1 MICIAGK
8 NDIAV
13 NSSRYL
19 LNEYGIDP
27 RELVILPNDDDRGYD
42 SWQKSLKKF
51 ALDNDLRIVEL
62 EELYPEE
69 DLFFISL
76 EFNRIINIDKF
87 NSKRLFNIHF
97 SLLPKYKGMYTSVTP
112 ILNGDM
118 SSGVT
123 LHKIDKGIDTGDII
137 AQIEF
142 EIDINDTARDLYFKY
157 NQYGFQLFKENI
169 DSLIKNSFISRQ
181 QSKLGSTY
189 WGKNTIDFSRIE
201 IDFNK
206 SSFEIH
212 NQIRAFIFKE
222 YQLPTINGFQIKKS
236 ILTDKRKGRDSQII
250 DQGEYFEITGIDGY
264 IILAYKE
271 VYKET
276 QI

>member
-27 RELVILPNDDDRGYD
+27 RELVILPNDDDKGYD

-62 EELYPEE
+62 EDLYPEE
-69 DLFFISL
+69 DLLFISL

-222 YQLPTINGFQIKKS
+222 YQLPIIDGFRIEKS
-236 ILTDKRKGRDSQII
+236 VLTDQRTGRASRII
-250 DQGEYFEITGIDGY
+250 DKGEYFEITGIDGY

-271 VYKET
+271 KTIE
-276 QI
+276 